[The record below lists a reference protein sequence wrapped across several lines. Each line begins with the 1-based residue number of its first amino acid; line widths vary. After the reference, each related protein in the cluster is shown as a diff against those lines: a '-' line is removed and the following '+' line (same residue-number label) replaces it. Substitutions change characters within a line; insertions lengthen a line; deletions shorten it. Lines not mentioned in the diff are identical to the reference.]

1 MPRII
6 FIRHGETDWNAEG
19 RFQGQKDIPLNAR
32 GRAQARRNG
41 ETLIAAMPDVVEFD
55 FVASPLYRTRE
66 TMEIARGAMGL
77 DPAGYRTDPILKEI
91 TFGHWEGYT
100 APELEIRYPD
110 LVAQRDG
117 DKWGFVPPGGESYAD
132 LSVRVGA
139 WLDTVAYD
147 TVVVSHG
154 GVCRV
159 LQGLLSDLDP
169 HAVTMLNIRQ
179 DRVMVWDGEHISWI

>member
-1 MPRII
+1 MV
-6 FIRHGETDWNAEG
+6 
-19 RFQGQKDIPLNAR
+19 
-32 GRAQARRNG
+32 RNYFHLHLVSDATG
-41 ETLIAAMPDVVEFD
+41 ETLIAAIPDVVEFD

-100 APELEIRYPD
+100 APELEVRFPD
-110 LVAQRDG
+110 LVAQRDI

-147 TVVVSHG
+147 TVAVSHG

>member
-41 ETLIAAMPDVVEFD
+41 ETLIAAIPDVVEFD

-100 APELEIRYPD
+100 APELEVRFPD
-110 LVAQRDG
+110 
-117 DKWGFVPPGGESYAD
+117 
-132 LSVRVGA
+132 RVGA
-139 WLDTVAYD
+139 
-147 TVVVSHG
+147 VSGRIRSEEHTSE
-154 GVCRV
+154 
-159 LQGLLSDLDP
+159 LQS
-169 HAVTMLNIRQ
+169 RQ
-179 DRVMVWDGEHISWI
+179 YLV